1 MKKLKV
7 NYKITPIVA
16 MVALGVLFSC
26 QVENEEG
33 VSELEAASQN
43 EQGLTSKK
51 GEEQNCTW
59 QGRNA
64 VKETDIA
71 NPVNDGKI
79 DDRSCYSN
87 YHETLVGS
95 TRYGNYNI
103 TANSNHIDTNTLQP
117 RIERSLDRTNNKSGS
132 YVQLKGKFRIL
143 EVGYTGND
151 GLDGTYIAQA
161 KGQHSKRPGAA
172 TNDGSPD
179 PAICLFLAKPV
190 YGLDK
195 NGKYAQL
202 SFNIYREQII
212 TRGGSGAAGR
222 KIVFLKNVKRGHPTD
237 FELKVGF
244 RTSGG
249 EKIHYANA
257 KIGGTNFYWNIPE
270 PERGLQ
276 SGIRYGAYRVK
287 GGRAR
292 IQWANTQYIK
302 VQK

>member
-1 MKKLKV
+1 MKTLKI
-7 NYKITPIVA
+7 NYKITPIIT
-16 MVALGVLFSC
+16 MLALGVLFSC

-43 EQGLTSKK
+43 DQASISKK
-51 GEEQNCTW
+51 GEEQNCTSK
-59 QGRNA
+59 GRNA
-64 VKETDIA
+64 VRETDIA

-87 YHETLVGS
+87 YHETKVGAI
-95 TRYGNYNI
+95 TFGNYNI
-103 TANSNHIDTNTLQP
+103 TANSNHIDNNGLQP
-117 RIERSLDRTNNKSGS
+117 RIERSLDRANNKPGS
-132 YVQLKGKFRIL
+132 YVQLKGEFRIL
-143 EVGYTGND
+143 EVGHTATD
-151 GLDGTYIAQA
+151 GLNGTYIAQA
-161 KGQHSKRPGAA
+161 KGTHSKRPGAS
-172 TNDGSPD
+172 TNDGSRD
-179 PAICLFLAKPV
+179 PAICLFLAKAV

-195 NGKYAQL
+195 QGRTTQV

-212 TRGGSGAAGR
+212 TRGGSGVEGR
-222 KIVFLKNVKRGHPTD
+222 KIVFLKNVKKGRSTS

-244 RTSGG
+244 RTSNG
-249 EKIHYANA
+249 KKLHYANA
-257 KIGGTNFYWNIPE
+257 KIGGENFFWNIPE

-292 IQWANTQYIK
+292 IQWANTDYTR